1 MKNPC
6 FETLRRHDVKF
17 RKACERS
24 VRTREACEVRV
35 KYRNFS
41 IENDGGI
48 RELDRAGFMRGVE
61 EKDGGRLEATMPI
74 ADWTADV

>member
-1 MKNPC
+1 LLPAAARG
-6 FETLRRHDVKF
+6 FGGIL
-17 RKACERS
+17 
-24 VRTREACEVRV
+24 REASEFRGG
-35 KYRNFS
+35 
-41 IENDGGI
+41 IETVGGI